1 MAKFDILGYNF
12 NFQFQKK
19 NWDNPEIYSKTN
31 MLKEKIFYIII
42 IMSLFVLS
50 SKVSLFFKNENYK
63 VGNITTT
70 DIYAPKSVIF
80 RDENAKNKI
89 IEQLIISSKK
99 EYLFVTSAEEYYLKN
114 FDDLFENLELIR
126 NKKEK
131 YNISFFN
138 QEPRIKISDSIIKE
152 LLGMSKKNFN
162 KTREETKILL
172 SQIYK
177 KGIFQEEKFV
187 RIDEELEKKIE
198 ILPKIQNKI
207 LNIFTV
213 PNYIYDR
220 EKTKN
225 SIKEKVLQIKDQFI
239 NINAGDLIIKKGEII
254 TENNIKILEAVGI
267 SSINKNILYFI
278 LNILYLW
285 IVGTIFYFISIS
297 LLKKEIL
304 NKNFYR
310 STFLIVVS
318 MFTIYRFFPSEYIY
332 LIPFD
337 ALLFLLL
344 ILTNINFSFIFTF
357 FSLAFILPMIDF
369 NTKYFIIN
377 IFAIIF
383 GSYLVKKITTRSE
396 VLSIGIK
403 LSILKVLLYIILTI
417 FLNDE
422 SSSGTL
428 KAIELLIS
436 GIASGMITL
445 ALVPYFEKTFNLLD
459 IFKLLELGDLSNPLL
474 KRLSIEAPG
483 TFQHSMMVATL
494 SENAAEAIGA
504 SPIFC
509 RVASYYHDIGKIK
522 RPTFYIEN
530 QNPGEN
536 PHDKISPSMSCL
548 IIKSHTKDG
557 VEIGKKNQL
566 PREIRDIMLEHQGT
580 SFLAYFYNKAK
591 KLDPSVKINDF
602 KYPGPK
608 PKTKESALIMLA
620 DSIEAAVRS
629 IDEKTPITIEEMVRK
644 IINNKIDE
652 QQLIDADL
660 TFREIEVIIENFIKT
675 LISIHH
681 VRIKYPNQK

>member
-1 MAKFDILGYNF
+1 MKKFEIFGYNF
-12 NFQFQKK
+12 SFQFQRK
-19 NWDNPEIYSKTN
+19 NWDNPEIYSKNN
-31 MLKEKIFYIII
+31 MLKEKIFYLII
-42 IMSLFVLS
+42 IMSIFVLS
-50 SKVSLFFKNENYK
+50 SKVNLFYRSENYR
-63 VGNITTT
+63 VGDIIKS
-70 DIYAPKSVIF
+70 DIYAPKSVVY
-80 RDENAKNKI
+80 RDESAKNKI
-89 IEQLIISSKK
+89 IEQLIITSGR
-99 EYLFVTSAEEYYLKN
+99 EYLFVSSAEKHYTKN
-114 FDDLFENLELIR
+114 FEELFENLELVR

-131 YNISFFN
+131 YDFKIFE
-138 QEPRIKISDSIIKE
+138 QESGVKIPEPIIKE
-152 LLGMSKKNFN
+152 LLRMSKKNFN
-162 KTREETKILL
+162 RTKEEISLLL
-172 SQIYK
+172 SEIYK
-177 KGIFQEEKFV
+177 KGIFQEEKII
-187 RIDEELEKKIE
+187 RIDEGLEERMDDLSK
-198 ILPKIQNKI
+198 LQNKI
-207 LNIFTV
+207 LKFFIT
-213 PNYIYDR
+213 PNYVYDP
-220 EKTKN
+220 EKTKY
-225 SIKEKVLQIKDQFI
+225 SIREKVLQIKDQFVKI
-239 NINAGDLIIKKGEII
+239 NVGDLIIKKGEIL
-254 TENNIKILEAVGI
+254 TDHNIKLLEAVGI
-267 SSINKNILYFI
+267 SSVKKNILYFI

-285 IVGTIFYFISIS
+285 IVGTIFYYISIS

-310 STFLIVVS
+310 STFLIIVS
-318 MFTIYRFFPSEYIY
+318 MFTIFRFFPSEYIY
-332 LIPFD
+332 IIPFD

-344 ILTNINFSFIFTF
+344 ILTNINFSFILAF
-357 FSLAFILPMIDF
+357 FSLAFILPIIDF

-403 LSILKVLLYIILTI
+403 LSILKVLLYIVLTV

-428 KAIELLIS
+428 KSIELLIS
-436 GIASGMITL
+436 GIISGMITL
-445 ALVPYFEKTFNLLD
+445 ALVPYFERTFNLLD

-494 SENAAEAIGA
+494 SENAAESIGA

-509 RVASYYHDIGKIK
+509 RVSSYYHDIGKIK
-522 RPTFYIEN
+522 RPNFYVEN

-536 PHDKISPSMSCL
+536 PHDKISPSMSNL
-548 IIKSHTKDG
+548 IIKAHTKDG

-580 SFLAYFYNKAK
+580 TLLAYFYNKAK

-608 PKTKESALIMLA
+608 PKTKESAIIMLA

-629 IDEKTPITIEEMVRK
+629 IDEKTPISIELMVRK
-644 IINNKIDE
+644 IISNKIE
-652 QQLIDADL
+652 ENQLVDADL
-660 TFREIEVIIENFIKT
+660 TFREIEIIVESFVKT

>member
-1 MAKFDILGYNF
+1 
-12 NFQFQKK
+12 
-19 NWDNPEIYSKTN
+19 
-31 MLKEKIFYIII
+31 
-42 IMSLFVLS
+42 
-50 SKVSLFFKNENYK
+50 
-63 VGNITTT
+63 
-70 DIYAPKSVIF
+70 
-80 RDENAKNKI
+80 
-89 IEQLIISSKK
+89 
-99 EYLFVTSAEEYYLKN
+99 
-114 FDDLFENLELIR
+114 
-126 NKKEK
+126 
-131 YNISFFN
+131 
-138 QEPRIKISDSIIKE
+138 
-152 LLGMSKKNFN
+152 
-162 KTREETKILL
+162 
-172 SQIYK
+172 
-177 KGIFQEEKFV
+177 
-187 RIDEELEKKIE
+187 
-198 ILPKIQNKI
+198 
-207 LNIFTV
+207 
-213 PNYIYDR
+213 
-220 EKTKN
+220 
-225 SIKEKVLQIKDQFI
+225 
-239 NINAGDLIIKKGEII
+239 
-254 TENNIKILEAVGI
+254 
-267 SSINKNILYFI
+267 
-278 LNILYLW
+278 
-285 IVGTIFYFISIS
+285 
-297 LLKKEIL
+297 
-304 NKNFYR
+304 
-310 STFLIVVS
+310 
-318 MFTIYRFFPSEYIY
+318 
-332 LIPFD
+332 
-337 ALLFLLL
+337 
-344 ILTNINFSFIFTF
+344 
-357 FSLAFILPMIDF
+357 
-369 NTKYFIIN
+369 
-377 IFAIIF
+377 

-608 PKTKESALIMLA
+608 PKTKESAIIMLA

-660 TFREIEVIIENFIKT
+660 TFREIEVIIENFVKT

>member
-19 NWDNPEIYSKTN
+19 NWDNPEIYSKNN

-89 IEQLIISSKK
+89 IEQLIVTSKK
-99 EYLFVTSAEEYYLKN
+99 EYLFVPSAEEYYLKN
-114 FDDLFENLELIR
+114 FEDLFENLELIR

-152 LLGMSKKNFN
+152 LLGMSKKNFK

-285 IVGTIFYFISIS
+285 IVGTIFYFIAIS

-428 KAIELLIS
+428 K
-436 GIASGMITL
+436 
-445 ALVPYFEKTFNLLD
+445 
-459 IFKLLELGDLSNPLL
+459 
-474 KRLSIEAPG
+474 
-483 TFQHSMMVATL
+483 
-494 SENAAEAIGA
+494 
-504 SPIFC
+504 
-509 RVASYYHDIGKIK
+509 
-522 RPTFYIEN
+522 
-530 QNPGEN
+530 
-536 PHDKISPSMSCL
+536 
-548 IIKSHTKDG
+548 
-557 VEIGKKNQL
+557 
-566 PREIRDIMLEHQGT
+566 
-580 SFLAYFYNKAK
+580 
-591 KLDPSVKINDF
+591 
-602 KYPGPK
+602 
-608 PKTKESALIMLA
+608 
-620 DSIEAAVRS
+620 
-629 IDEKTPITIEEMVRK
+629 
-644 IINNKIDE
+644 
-652 QQLIDADL
+652 
-660 TFREIEVIIENFIKT
+660 
-675 LISIHH
+675 
-681 VRIKYPNQK
+681 